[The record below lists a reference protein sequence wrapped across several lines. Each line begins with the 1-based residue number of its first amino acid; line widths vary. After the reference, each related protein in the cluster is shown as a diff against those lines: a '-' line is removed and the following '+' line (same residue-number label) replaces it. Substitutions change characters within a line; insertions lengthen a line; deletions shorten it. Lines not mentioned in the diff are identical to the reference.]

1 MSRLSTRRK
10 DSIHGGA
17 SSSSNNANSLPSPM
31 IGRRLGRPR
40 PSISPGTLLGLG
52 TAPAGLVAA
61 AGHHDGAAA
70 GHDVSDLESVN
81 DTDR

>member
-10 DSIHGGA
+10 DSIHGGTVN
-17 SSSSNNANSLPSPM
+17 SNSLPSPM
-31 IGRRLGRPR
+31 IGRRAGRPR

-52 TAPAGLVAA
+52 GGGPAGIV
-61 AGHHDGAAA
+61 AAA